1 MIGTL
6 GLGMTWKKALIVA
19 LVIVLVVIGVPIMV
33 HGMDMA
39 SCAEC
44 GPAVMAGPCIP
55 LFLGTFALMVAL
67 ASFLVRRRRTEPFE
81 LLRACLLDRPPQ
93 LA

>member
-1 MIGTL
+1 
-6 GLGMTWKKALIVA
+6 MTWKKALIGA
-19 LVIVLVVIGVPIMV
+19 LVIVLVVLGLPILM

-39 SCAEC
+39 SCPDC

-55 LFLGTFALMVAL
+55 LFLGTFALLVAM
-67 ASFLVRRRRTEPFE
+67 ASFLLRRRRAAPID
-81 LLRACLLDRPPQ
+81 LLRGFLLDRPPQ